1 MHNKKYNCQFKRDS
15 LNKIKEISD
24 TNTNIN
30 KKTKKNINL
39 KKNTKKY
46 FFQKNRKEKFKRCW
60 ACQARPAHLAHFVRA
75 CIAEPFF
82 LSIWGG

>member
-1 MHNKKYNCQFKRDS
+1 MHNKKYNFQFKIDS

-39 KKNTKKY
+39 KKKHKKI
-46 FFQKNRKEKFKRCW
+46 FFSKK
-60 ACQARPAHLAHFVRA
+60 
-75 CIAEPFF
+75 
-82 LSIWGG
+82 

>member
-30 KKTKKNINL
+30 KK
-39 KKNTKKY
+39 NTKKT
-46 FFQKNRKEKFKRCW
+46 
-60 ACQARPAHLAHFVRA
+60 L
-75 CIAEPFF
+75 I
-82 LSIWGG
+82 